1 MSLDLTPL
9 AKAVNQLHAA
19 IEEQAREPDR
29 LLLRAGLIQTFEY
42 TFELS
47 HKMIRRYLADTEPSP
62 VEVAELTFE
71 GLIRRADELGLVTAP
86 VAIWKEFRKARTD
99 TSHTYN
105 EDKALAVV
113 ARIPEFAREVMF
125 LLQRLQERNASNA

>member
-1 MSLDLTPL
+1 MIDLSPL
-9 AKAVNQLHAA
+9 RKAMGQLQSA

-47 HKMIRRYLADTEPSP
+47 HKMIRRVLMATEPSP
-62 VEVAELTFE
+62 EVIADLTFE
-71 GLIRRADELGLVTAP
+71 GMIRRADELKLVASP
-86 VAIWKEFRKARTD
+86 VAVWKDFRQARTE

-105 EDKALAVV
+105 EERAVRV
-113 ARIPEFAREVMF
+113 VSRIPAFAREVTYV
-125 LLQRLQERNASNA
+125 LEQLQKRVADNG